1 METLGTKGQV
11 LSNGMFV
18 YPKDEL
24 MDETAVNAF
33 INKNRGFTA
42 KIYDRNMQYYLGKH
56 DILKKTN
63 ATGIELNKIV
73 DNIPKYL
80 VDTYNGFFTGISPK
94 ITLDEDS
101 LNENL
106 QNWNR
111 SNSFFDKLSEIS
123 KQVDIYGRSY
133 AFIYQNE
140 SADTRVA
147 VVPPTQCF
155 IVYDDTIEHEP
166 LAFVRYY
173 KNSENLLQA
182 DIYYGNATQTYSEG
196 KLLDLGLKSVYGM
209 VPAVE
214 FFENEERQGLYTDCI
229 SMIDALDDTLSQK
242 QDTIEYFANEYMY
255 VLGGGIDLNEE
266 ELSYMRTH
274 RLINVP
280 TANAAD
286 IKIGFLERPDGD
298 NVQENQLQHLNDKI
312 YQTTGIPN
320 LSDSNFAGNASGVAI
335 RYKLLA
341 MENKASNK
349 ERKFTQALRALY
361 KVAFSIDSVINVSDA
376 WEDLKFKFT
385 RNLPANLADEASTAN
400 SLNGIV
406 SKETQLSAL
415 SIVDDPKAELQRM
428 EDEQDQQLKKSLEV
442 TGADYEKLDDTN
454 QEQPEANQKSIKS
467 PFSNEEVDND

>member
-24 MDETAVNAF
+24 MDETEVNAF
-33 INKNRGFTA
+33 IDKNRGFTA

-101 LNENL
+101 LNNNL

-196 KLLDLGLKSVYGM
+196 KLLDSGLKSVYGM

-214 FFENEERQGLYTDCI
+214 FFENEERQGLY
-229 SMIDALDDTLSQK
+229 
-242 QDTIEYFANEYMY
+242 
-255 VLGGGIDLNEE
+255 
-266 ELSYMRTH
+266 H
-274 RLINVP
+274 
-280 TANAAD
+280 
-286 IKIGFLERPDGD
+286 
-298 NVQENQLQHLNDKI
+298 
-312 YQTTGIPN
+312 
-320 LSDSNFAGNASGVAI
+320 
-335 RYKLLA
+335 
-341 MENKASNK
+341 
-349 ERKFTQALRALY
+349 
-361 KVAFSIDSVINVSDA
+361 
-376 WEDLKFKFT
+376 
-385 RNLPANLADEASTAN
+385 
-400 SLNGIV
+400 
-406 SKETQLSAL
+406 
-415 SIVDDPKAELQRM
+415 
-428 EDEQDQQLKKSLEV
+428 
-442 TGADYEKLDDTN
+442 
-454 QEQPEANQKSIKS
+454 
-467 PFSNEEVDND
+467 